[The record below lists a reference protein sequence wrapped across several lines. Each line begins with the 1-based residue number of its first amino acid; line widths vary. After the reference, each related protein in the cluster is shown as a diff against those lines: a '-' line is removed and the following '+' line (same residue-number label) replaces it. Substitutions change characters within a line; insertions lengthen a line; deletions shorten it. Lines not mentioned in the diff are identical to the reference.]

1 MTQTECI
8 GPMKLAMKLRR
19 DMIGVA
25 AETLNRMFQQ
35 QEDALIEQ
43 VQKCSIERWPKDN
56 WKSLKCNNLRN
67 NISDIYAFLHFNV
80 CHIYRL

>member
-19 DMIGVA
+19 DMIGTA

-35 QEDALIEQ
+35 QQDELIEQ
-43 VQKCSIERWPKDN
+43 VGENSFI
-56 WKSLKCNNLRN
+56 
-67 NISDIYAFLHFNV
+67 F
-80 CHIYRL
+80 CH

>member
-1 MTQTECI
+1 MYFIAQVCIRAMTQTECI

-43 VQKCSIERWPKDN
+43 VYVYTMCTIER
-56 WKSLKCNNLRN
+56 
-67 NISDIYAFLHFNV
+67 
-80 CHIYRL
+80 